1 MELNKELSVFL
12 DKILQIND
20 IFSKKLI
27 DKHDNIAARFA
38 TDETYFFI
46 NINKQNIYLELADM
60 ERTSSSVPENRMK
73 VYKNNENSFI
83 SGTTNFVIP
92 STKLY
97 FDEANKLSEFIT
109 VEEYEEILRRLVSF
123 ANKSLGVADF
133 KISPQINKIDSVFDL
148 ELEKVIN
155 LFSWYDGYDLKSYLD
170 LLLKRAWELTYIK
183 QAKEREFYP
192 DFKFLPIYFILIPM
206 ILFSPYYEKTD
217 TVLDCII
224 PNFYLY
230 GTALMLLF
238 GISTFFKN
246 RFIRKVLQLSSEQK
260 FNVKSTLDFIR
271 LNKTTLGEFNVL
283 FFLNSII
290 YDMREWVLDRR
301 FISDNWDENER
312 NNYLTLYKY
321 YFKDE

>member
-1 MELNKELSVFL
+1 MELNKELSIFL

-46 NINKQNIYLELADM
+46 NINKKNIYLELADM
-60 ERTSSSVPENRMK
+60 DRTSSSVPENRMK
-73 VYKNNENSFI
+73 VYKNNENSFV
-83 SGTTNFVIP
+83 SEATNFVIP

-97 FDEANKLSEFIT
+97 FDEANKLFEFIT

-155 LFSWYDGYDLKSYLD
+155 SFSWYDGYDLKSYLD

-283 FFLNSII
+283 FFLNTII

>member
-1 MELNKELSVFL
+1 MELNKELSIFL

-60 ERTSSSVPENRMK
+60 DQTSSSIPENRMK

-83 SGTTNFVIP
+83 SGITSLVIP

-109 VEEYEEILRRLVSF
+109 VEEYEEVMRGLVSF
-123 ANKSLGVADF
+123 ANESLGVADF
-133 KISPQINKIDSVFDL
+133 KASPQINKIDSIFDL

-155 LFSWYDGYDLKSYLD
+155 SFSWYDGYDLKSYLD

-183 QAKEREFYP
+183 QAKERELYP
-192 DFKFLPIYFILIPM
+192 DFKVLPIYFILISLIM
-206 ILFSPYYEKTD
+206 FSTYYEKTN
-217 TVLDCII
+217 TMLDYII
-224 PNFYLY
+224 PNFDLY
-230 GTALMLLF
+230 GTVLIFLF
-238 GISTFFKN
+238 GVSTFFKN
-246 RFIRKVLQLSSEQK
+246 RFIRKVLQISSDQK

-283 FFLNSII
+283 FFSNSII
-290 YDMREWVLDRR
+290 YDMREWVSDRR
-301 FISDNWDENER
+301 FISDNWDDNEK

-321 YFKDE
+321 YFEDK